1 MQFLFVPPLLFGNR
15 RCCLPSQAQGLG
27 RVTVHEH
34 WHFFQPLLLTSRR
47 DQVEGAAVVVQ
58 LLGRC
63 LQVIAWRLRLR
74 RLLRLQLRLRFEFT
88 VCSHMSSRS
97 FSSAFPV

>member
-15 RCCLPSQAQGLG
+15 RCRLPSQAQGLG

-47 DQVEGAAVVVQ
+47 DQVEGPAVVVQ
-58 LLGRC
+58 LLSGSTVACRRSRGNN
-63 LQVIAWRLRLR
+63 IALA
-74 RLLRLQLRLRFEFT
+74 
-88 VCSHMSSRS
+88 
-97 FSSAFPV
+97 AFAAIAIAIAI

>member
-15 RCCLPSQAQGLG
+15 RCRLPSQAQGWG

-47 DQVEGAAVVVQ
+47 DQVEGPAVVVQ

-63 LQVIAWRLRLR
+63 LQVIAW
-74 RLLRLQLRLRFEFT
+74 
-88 VCSHMSSRS
+88 
-97 FSSAFPV
+97 

>member
-15 RCCLPSQAQGLG
+15 RCRLPSQAQGWG

-47 DQVEGAAVVVQ
+47 DQVEDPAVVVQ

-63 LQVIAWRLRLR
+63 LQVIAWCHRDNIALA
-74 RLLRLQLRLRFEFT
+74 
-88 VCSHMSSRS
+88 
-97 FSSAFPV
+97 AFAAIAIVIAI

>member
-15 RCCLPSQAQGLG
+15 RCRLPSQAQGLG

-47 DQVEGAAVVVQ
+47 DQVEGPAVVVQ

-63 LQVIAWRLRLR
+63 LPRSRGDNIALA
-74 RLLRLQLRLRFEFT
+74 
-88 VCSHMSSRS
+88 
-97 FSSAFPV
+97 AFAAIAIAIAI